1 MGSRLIFSILPV
13 IMVSHIYANTISPIP
28 DGKGS
33 STLSQALLRLP
44 VVASMLHTGAH
55 PDDENSA
62 LLAFVSRGLHARTA
76 YLSLTRG
83 DDKNTCLAEEDTK
96 SDG

>member
-13 IMVSHIYANTISPIP
+13 IMVSQIYANTISPIP

-44 VVASMLHTGAH
+44 VVASMLHPGAH